1 MNSSEK
7 RKIIGSLLLIGVGSL
22 FLINN
27 FGLIPENFWRELIK
41 FWPLILIIPG
51 IKNLVKR

>member
-1 MNSSEK
+1 MNSKEK
-7 RKIIGSLLLIGVGSL
+7 RKRIGSLLLICFGFL

-27 FGLIPENFWRELIK
+27 FGLIPDNFWRELIR

-51 IKNLVKR
+51 IKNLVKK